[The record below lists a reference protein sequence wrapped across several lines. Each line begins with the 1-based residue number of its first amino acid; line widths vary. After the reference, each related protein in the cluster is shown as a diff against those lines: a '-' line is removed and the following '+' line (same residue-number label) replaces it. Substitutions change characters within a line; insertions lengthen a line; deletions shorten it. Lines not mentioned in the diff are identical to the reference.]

1 MKYFENLPKKN
12 FTSSVGD
19 FVISDF
25 FTYLDSG
32 DLNLT
37 TSNVEVDSKTT
48 LLEASYTVYN
58 DPNAFWL
65 FLTSNKTINPFN
77 LLATNVNIFITDN
90 ENKIGLNLVSS
101 PSGST
106 AFGYPQG
113 SIIVPFIAN
122 TGDSAAYSSVGNFDL
137 NGPFTLIEDV
147 SFYSADMVIKAQ
159 QGGTF
164 ISSDGTTGSGVL
176 VITPIEGGTY
186 SIQKILYPSNTKN
199 AIDTVVKVE
208 LSAEGII
215 EDIGV
220 SDKFTPSKTS
230 SSTPA
235 ITSIPSGISGG
246 TEISALT
253 INQLSSKNINAI
265 VQSQVGLLKSY
276 FVSAKYN

>member
-1 MKYFENLPKKN
+1 MKYFENLPKKT
-12 FTSSVGD
+12 FASSVGN

-25 FTYLDSG
+25 FTYLDSA

-48 LLEASYTVYN
+48 LLEAAYTVYN
-58 DPNAFWL
+58 DPNSFWL
-65 FLTSNKTINPFN
+65 FLTSNKTVNPFN

-90 ENKIGLNLVSS
+90 ENKIGLNLVSN

-113 SIIVPFIAN
+113 SIVVPYIGN
-122 TGDSAAYSSVGNFDL
+122 TGASSAYSSIGNFDL
-137 NGPFTLIEDV
+137 NGPLTLIEDV

-164 ISSDGTTGSGVL
+164 ISSDGVTGSGVL
-176 VITPIEGGTY
+176 VITPIEGGTF
-186 SIQKILYPSNTKN
+186 SIQKILYPSNTKK
-199 AIDTVVKVE
+199 AIETVVKVE
-208 LSAEGII
+208 LSEEGQI
-215 EDIGV
+215 EEIGV
-220 SDKFTPSKTS
+220 SDKYSGGKKSSSS
-230 SSTPA
+230 SST
-235 ITSIPSGISGG
+235 ITVGISGG
-246 TEISALT
+246 TDVSALT
-253 INQLSSKNINAI
+253 VNQLSSKNINAI